1 MRGVLKGSFHYSTA
15 QHGQEINTLVENEV
29 SDVAVKL
36 FQKVTGLEGRAL
48 ENVLFISELKTEN
61 QDFLPRHE
69 ISHIYK
75 ALGL

>member
-1 MRGVLKGSFHYSTA
+1 M
-15 QHGQEINTLVENEV
+15 ENEV